1 MDERWLNCSFSDDF
15 FACPL
20 FSFSLLWYHS
30 MAPDLLYK
38 AFGLNA
44 TINARVCSIER
55 SLDTIDKAIDNLE
68 LSIQQR
74 NRGQATKSLPVKE
87 YTYSFRLRPFSSRE
101 GTVKIGDRQ
110 NQPFS
115 TLLNLTRNYIFASG
129 GQGVKREVGKLG
141 KRGELE

>member
-1 MDERWLNCSFSDDF
+1 MPLKMDERWLNCSFSDDF

-68 LSIQQR
+68 LSIRQR
-74 NRGQATKSLPVKE
+74 NRGQAKL
-87 YTYSFRLRPFSSRE
+87 
-101 GTVKIGDRQ
+101 I
-110 NQPFS
+110 
-115 TLLNLTRNYIFASG
+115 YIFASG

-141 KRGELE
+141 KRGELELHLPIFLTSYLPSFGPPAKTFYCCKRPIFMII

>member
-1 MDERWLNCSFSDDF
+1 
-15 FACPL
+15 
-20 FSFSLLWYHS
+20 

-38 AFGLNA
+38 AFGLNT
-44 TINARVCSIER
+44 TINARVCSIG
-55 SLDTIDKAIDNLE
+55 L
-68 LSIQQR
+68 
-74 NRGQATKSLPVKE
+74 
-87 YTYSFRLRPFSSRE
+87 
-101 GTVKIGDRQ
+101 KIGDRQ